1 MGELYERILD
11 QHPTEPRLK
20 IGHWFESL
28 MGEYG
33 AGDITGAEAT
43 TAFEALS
50 GGPLSVTMQTE
61 VQDLI
66 GTVTALPVV
75 AAPTPPVQPG
85 GTTATVLRQYTTD
98 VRNFAQTY
106 AQRAEGLALRAHKIR
121 RITQILELAQH
132 HAPGY
137 TTPEVLRTRLG
148 VPTR

>member
-20 IGHWFESL
+20 IGHWLESL
-28 MGEYG
+28 MGEYA

-50 GGPLSVTMQTE
+50 GGPLSATVQQE

-66 GTVTALPVV
+66 ATVTSIPAQ
-75 AAPTPPVQPG
+75 AAP
-85 GTTATVLRQYTTD
+85 AVLGNNPSVNALRD
-98 VRNFAQTY
+98 Y
-106 AQRAEGLALRAHKIR
+106 ARAWGERDQGLALRAHKIR

-137 TTPEVLRTRLG
+137 TDPGVLRTRLG